1 MGHSNCQYI
10 LHHQHLRISCVCIN
24 IGCNRTQNF
33 LPPHN
38 NIQPH
43 PLQTFHKEYYIF
55 DWLNQGIDKIGRLRK
70 TGIQNAIFKST
81 IMVIKNKFMIH
92 SIICGLFQAKM
103 CGQQNTIR
111 VVVLTLCGN
120 AKSPQYKYYVQL
132 KQNAIVQCFNN
143 KTQSWKGQ
151 DRK

>member
-1 MGHSNCQYI
+1 MYSGRKKNRPPLLIFLGITRMHGALELSVL
-10 LHHQHLRISCVCIN
+10 LHHQHLRISCVYIN

-55 DWLNQGIDKIGRLRK
+55 DWLNQGIDKIGRFRK

-81 IMVIKNKFMIH
+81 IMVIKNMFMIH
-92 SIICGLFQAKM
+92 SIICGLF
-103 CGQQNTIR
+103 
-111 VVVLTLCGN
+111 
-120 AKSPQYKYYVQL
+120 
-132 KQNAIVQCFNN
+132 
-143 KTQSWKGQ
+143 
-151 DRK
+151 

>member
-1 MGHSNCQYI
+1 MYYVHCKCTQAEKKSTSFIDFLGITRMHGALELSVL
-10 LHHQHLRISCVCIN
+10 LHHQHLRISCVYIN

-55 DWLNQGIDKIGRLRK
+55 DWLNQGIDKIGRFRK

-81 IMVIKNKFMIH
+81 IMVIKNMFMIH
-92 SIICGLFQAKM
+92 SIICGLF
-103 CGQQNTIR
+103 
-111 VVVLTLCGN
+111 
-120 AKSPQYKYYVQL
+120 
-132 KQNAIVQCFNN
+132 
-143 KTQSWKGQ
+143 
-151 DRK
+151 